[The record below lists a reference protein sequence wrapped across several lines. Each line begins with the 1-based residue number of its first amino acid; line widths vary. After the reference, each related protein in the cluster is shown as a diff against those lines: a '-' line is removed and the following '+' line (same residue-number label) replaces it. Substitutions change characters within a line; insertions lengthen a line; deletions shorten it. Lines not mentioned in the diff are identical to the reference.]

1 MTLLLRTDG
10 VARRRPD
17 AGNWLLDHVSVEI
30 RAGERT
36 VISGPSG
43 AGKTLLLRAMAM
55 LDPVD
60 AGTVLWPDRPVPREA
75 VPRFRASVVYCHQR
89 PAMLASTVEES
100 LRRPYDLKIHRGISF
115 DRPWIVERLG
125 RLGRPNFF
133 LDQPVANLSG
143 GEMQMVALL
152 RALQLAPQ
160 ILLLDEPTAAL
171 DPKSSAEVEKLVVDW
186 VETSPG
192 MRALVWVSHDV
203 DQGDR
208 VATRRIIME
217 SGRIVSGG

>member
-1 MTLLLRTDG
+1 MALLLRADG

-17 AGNWLLDHVSVEI
+17 AESWLLDDVSIEI
-30 RAGERT
+30 RTGERA

-60 AGTVLWPDRPVPREA
+60 AGTVLWPDQPILREA
-75 VPRFRASVVYCHQR
+75 VPRFRSSVIYCHQR
-89 PAMLASTVEES
+89 PAMLAATVEES
-100 LRRPYDLKIHRGISF
+100 LRRPYELKIHRAKRF
-115 DRPWIVERLG
+115 DRPWIVERLD
-125 RLGRPNFF
+125 RLGRQESF

-171 DPKSSAEVEKLVVDW
+171 DPKSSAEVEALVVDW
-186 VETSPG
+186 VEKSPDT
-192 MRALVWVSHDV
+192 RALVWVSHDV
-203 DQGDR
+203 EQGDR
-208 VATRRIIME
+208 VATRKISME
-217 SGRIVSGG
+217 NGRIVSRG